1 MASAEGATL
10 CLTKAHKETMF
21 HAESMFDTAYDFC
34 MCWCITVNQQN
45 RSDEQRDVDCT
56 GASS

>member
-45 RSDEQRDVDCT
+45 RFR
-56 GASS
+56 